1 MHCTGSALGIGT
13 DRTGNWKKWSC
24 RDGGEHFLIK
34 YCCCGAVIIIW
45 FPDVDLFLYFLQPAT
60 CYINLCV
67 ASSNRGGSLGWHKTS
82 SGCLLQCFSSHVVRA
97 LEHCGSDQNYFR
109 LSGKYFLIVNQ
120 NDVSWN
126 TNRCCQAQV
135 LRSMVFVHLPS
146 KECSKVGIELSNT
159 VRRFYFA
166 TAVFALFLCEILIKF
181 YTQWQF

>member
-1 MHCTGSALGIGT
+1 M
-13 DRTGNWKKWSC
+13 
-24 RDGGEHFLIK
+24 
-34 YCCCGAVIIIW
+34 IIIW

-109 LSGKYFLIVNQ
+109 LSGKYILIVNQ

-135 LRSMVFVHLPS
+135 LWSLVFVHLPS
-146 KECSKVGIELSNT
+146 KECSKVGIELSN
-159 VRRFYFA
+159 RIKSWSD
-166 TAVFALFLCEILIKF
+166 LFSSEMELLSQRYETSNPLKWDFINHKSKTDL
-181 YTQWQF
+181 

>member
-109 LSGKYFLIVNQ
+109 LSGKYILIVNK
-120 NDVSWN
+120 NGVSWN
-126 TNRCCQAQV
+126 TDMLSIK
-135 LRSMVFVHLPS
+135 LRSWSLVSHQSPITEVWDL
-146 KECSKVGIELSNT
+146 
-159 VRRFYFA
+159 
-166 TAVFALFLCEILIKF
+166 KF
-181 YTQWQF
+181 QIPGKGML